1 MKNMK
6 TLLPKAI
13 ILILVCMLLCGV
25 IYPLMVTG
33 ISQIFFSKTANGSMI
48 EVDGKRYGSQLL
60 GQQFA
65 DDTHMWGRIMQVD
78 TDTFRD
84 AKGRSMM
91 YAAPSNL
98 SPASEEFAELV
109 EERVTMI
116 KEANPDAK
124 MDAVPVEL
132 VTGSGSGLDPHIS
145 VAAAT
150 YQIPRLAV
158 RNQQS
163 EAQVEEIIDRYTTGR
178 FLGIFGEPVVNV
190 LEVNLALDGIL

>member
-1 MKNMK
+1 
-6 TLLPKAI
+6 
-13 ILILVCMLLCGV
+13 MLLCGV

-91 YAAPSNL
+91 YAVPSNL
-98 SPASEEFAELV
+98 SPASKEFAELV

-132 VTGSGSGLDPHIS
+132 VTSSGSGLDPHIS

>member
-91 YAAPSNL
+91 YAVPSNL
-98 SPASEEFAELV
+98 SPASKEFAELV